1 MASDIDIKLKE
12 RGQRIEMLP
21 IDSFKMYPL
30 NNKKH
35 GAKDLEAIHASIKEF
50 GFADIVICDADL
62 SVVAGHGRIIAAK
75 EAGISEVLALILE
88 NLSPEQIKAYRIA
101 HNQTSRL
108 SKYNDANITQELSG
122 LKAAGMD
129 LQPLQ
134 PLKLEKWTRPL
145 EPIIGLS
152 ELKNEDGKQVE
163 SLEAGPNPSEENA
176 DTVDLNAIYP
186 SDNELE
192 IPSLLLSRQP
202 KKLDT
207 PINRW
212 GTQARSKRIDGGLI
226 HFYTDDY
233 KFTGILNDPL
243 VVLKTGCVSII
254 EPNFSTNDN
263 MRRAV
268 VQYYIY
274 LKRYLARTW
283 QEYGLNVWVDLAV
296 APRHRDLA
304 LLGVPK
310 GYRCYATYTYTKD
323 YNIEWLH
330 QDFEQAL
337 KHSEMDEKDL
347 LFYVYGGNKDV
358 EKLCSERGWL
368 WTEAHQQAYHHN
380 VR

>member
-1 MASDIDIKLKE
+1 
-12 RGQRIEMLP
+12 
-21 IDSFKMYPL
+21 
-30 NNKKH
+30 
-35 GAKDLEAIHASIKEF
+35 
-50 GFADIVICDADL
+50 
-62 SVVAGHGRIIAAK
+62 
-75 EAGISEVLALILE
+75 
-88 NLSPEQIKAYRIA
+88 
-101 HNQTSRL
+101 
-108 SKYNDANITQELSG
+108 
-122 LKAAGMD
+122 
-129 LQPLQ
+129 
-134 PLKLEKWTRPL
+134 
-145 EPIIGLS
+145 
-152 ELKNEDGKQVE
+152 
-163 SLEAGPNPSEENA
+163 
-176 DTVDLNAIYP
+176 
-186 SDNELE
+186 
-192 IPSLLLSRQP
+192 LLSRQP